1 MVARREGGEA
11 VVTVADSG
19 VGIPRDMLGRVFELF
34 AQVGESLDRSQG
46 GLGIGLALVRQ
57 LVGLHGGT
65 VTADSAG
72 LGRGSTF
79 TVRVPATDPPH
90 EAANAG

>member
-11 VVTVADSG
+11 VVTVADTG